1 MKDYQLAWKNLW
13 RNRRRTL
20 ITAASIF
27 FAVFFALLMRS
38 IQLGSYERMFKN
50 VIESYTGYLQ
60 VQHRDY
66 FDEPEINNSFELS
79 SSLLDSLK
87 SDPNVTNVIPRL
99 ESFALAAAGS
109 RTQGVMVLGIDPG
122 GEEEITEL
130 RNKLVKYKLS
140 PDAIKALKE
149 SSIPEKSKEL
159 LDVFVNEAYSSEGRL
174 MLDLDITDED
184 TASVLPVIR
193 KYASFR
199 NGYLENRDSGKA
211 VIGNGLS
218 DYLKVGVGDTLVLI
232 GQGYHGV
239 SAAGI
244 YVIKGIVR
252 LPAPDID
259 NAIVYLAI
267 NTAQQLFAAPGMVT
281 SAVIGVEKN
290 DDKNILQTNDR
301 LAKMLNEPLML
312 RTWHE
317 LNALLVNQLEAD
329 NRSGMIMIGILY
341 LVIAFGVFGTML
353 MMLAERRREFG
364 MLVSIG
370 MKKIKLAKVISYE
383 MLFVG
388 FLGVAAGVVASLPFV
403 FYGNA
408 HPIRFRGEM
417 GRMWQDY
424 GFEPVMPTMLP
435 DTYYMWQIVV
445 VLIILLIAILF
456 SIRKILIFNVVKA
469 LRA

>member
-79 SSLLDSLK
+79 SGLLDSLK

-159 LDVFVNEAYSSEGRL
+159 LDVFVNEAYSSVGRL

-199 NGYLENRDSGKA
+199 NGYLENKDSGKA

-301 LAKMLNEPLML
+301 LSKMLNEPLML

>member
-20 ITAASIF
+20 ITAASVF

-38 IQLGSYERMFKN
+38 IQLGSYDRMFKN

-60 VQHRDY
+60 VQHQDY

-79 SSLLDSLK
+79 RDLLDSIK
-87 SDPNVTNVIPRL
+87 ADPNVKNVIPRL
-99 ESFALAAAGS
+99 ESFALAASGS

-130 RNKLVKYKLS
+130 RKKLVKYKLS
-140 PDAIKALKE
+140 PEAVNALKE
-149 SSIPEKSKEL
+149 SSIPERSKDL
-159 LDVFVNEAYSSEGRL
+159 LDVFVNEAYSSEGRML
-174 MLDLDITDED
+174 LDLDITEDD
-184 TASVLPVIR
+184 TATVLPVLR
-193 KYASFR
+193 KYASFP
-199 NGYLENRDSGKA
+199 NGYLENNDAGSA

-232 GQGYHGV
+232 GQGYHGT

-259 NAIVYLAI
+259 NVIVYLHI
-267 NTAQQLFAAPGMVT
+267 NSAQELFAAQGMVT
-281 SAVIGVEKN
+281 SAVIGVLNN
-290 DDKNILQTNDR
+290 DDENIHMTNER
-301 LAKMLNEPLML
+301 IETMLHEPLML

-353 MMLAERRREFG
+353 MMMAERRREFG

-370 MKKIKLAKVISYE
+370 MKKKKLAKVISYE
-383 MLFVG
+383 MLLIG
-388 FLGVAAGVVASLPFV
+388 FLGLAAGVIASLPIV
-403 FYGNA
+403 FYGNS

-417 GRMWQDY
+417 GRMWNDY
-424 GFEPVMPTMLP
+424 GFEPVMPTLLP
-435 DTYYMWQIVV
+435 DAYYLWQIVI
-445 VLIILLIAILF
+445 VLIILLVAIFF
-456 SIRKILIFNVVKA
+456 SIRKIIRLNVIKA
-469 LRA
+469 MRA